1 MVIERNKKNCASFGE
16 LSAGDVF
23 EYYGDVY
30 IKLAGDGI
38 NGENAVRLDNGS
50 WNSLFEST
58 PVLALNARLVLD

>member
-1 MVIERNKKNCASFGE
+1 MIIERNKNCFFSD

-23 EYYGDVY
+23 EYSGDVY

-38 NGENAVRLDNGS
+38 NGENAVLLVNGT

-58 PVLALNARLVLD
+58 PVVVLNARLVID